1 MFGGQTFSQLRTG
14 FKDTVVF
21 LFFLFF
27 LSEVI
32 EACHCLI
39 VTCTGL
45 YAFFFPSCNGSD
57 QMPNHSDKTEN
68 WFLGKFISDEVA
80 TCSDFC
86 VHR

>member
-1 MFGGQTFSQLRTG
+1 MI
-14 FKDTVVF
+14 
-21 LFFLFF
+21 
-27 LSEVI
+27 VI
-32 EACHCLI
+32 CA
-39 VTCTGL
+39 GL

-57 QMPNHSDKTEN
+57 QIPNHSDKTEN